1 MILKTTTNEF
11 CFINVSFY
19 ETVADPRHFFSQEY
33 DEMPEY
39 EEESNFDFDSY
50 CNAFIPYVQ
59 KWADEVKER
68 LLVYG
73 VKDIKV
79 ISVGHPREYN
89 YDTDWMEVE
98 VEFCDGWRQM
108 LLSNIGKIIDDDRCR
123 KYAEVNYKSVQGYI
137 FFGPE
142 NLKEFEK
149 EIIEKNPNSGYDP
162 AVLLNMYQTLA
173 FVKEFGFKAGEAWSE
188 ITEYAYECLLYSDFA
203 TTEMLIPEGSEYLFN
218 DVHTAEADELYHHVL
233 DKYGWAWRDPK
244 YKSETELCTMLKWA
258 EEKGLTIEELSI

>member
-39 EEESNFDFDSY
+39 EEESDFDFDSY
-50 CNAFIPYVQ
+50 CNAFMPYVQ
-59 KWADEVKER
+59 EWADEVKER
-68 LLVYG
+68 LYEYG

-79 ISVGHPREYN
+79 TSVGHPREYN
-89 YDTDWMEVE
+89 YGTDWMEVE
-98 VEFCDGWRQM
+98 VEFRDGWRQM

-162 AVLLNMYQTLA
+162 AVLLNMYLTLA
-173 FVKEFGFKAGEAWSE
+173 FVKEFGFVAEDAWYDVVAEAFH
-188 ITEYAYECLLYSDFA
+188 YLQYHNFA

-244 YKSETELCTMLKWA
+244 YKSETELCAMLKWA
-258 EEKGLTIEELSI
+258 KEKGLTIEELSI

>member
-98 VEFCDGWRQM
+98 VESQQQKCLYRKVRSIYSMTCIQQKPTNYITMFWINTDG
-108 LLSNIGKIIDDDRCR
+108 
-123 KYAEVNYKSVQGYI
+123 
-137 FFGPE
+137 
-142 NLKEFEK
+142 
-149 EIIEKNPNSGYDP
+149 
-162 AVLLNMYQTLA
+162 
-173 FVKEFGFKAGEAWSE
+173 
-188 ITEYAYECLLYSDFA
+188 
-203 TTEMLIPEGSEYLFN
+203 
-218 DVHTAEADELYHHVL
+218 
-233 DKYGWAWRDPK
+233 RDPK

>member
-33 DEMPEY
+33 EEMPEY
-39 EEESNFDFDSY
+39 EEESDFDFDSY
-50 CNAFIPYVQ
+50 CNAFMPYVQ
-59 KWADEVKER
+59 EWADEVKER

-79 ISVGHPREYN
+79 TSVGHPREYN
-89 YDTDWMEVE
+89 YGTDWME
-98 VEFCDGWRQM
+98 
-108 LLSNIGKIIDDDRCR
+108 
-123 KYAEVNYKSVQGYI
+123 
-137 FFGPE
+137 
-142 NLKEFEK
+142 
-149 EIIEKNPNSGYDP
+149 
-162 AVLLNMYQTLA
+162 
-173 FVKEFGFKAGEAWSE
+173 SE

-244 YKSETELCTMLKWA
+244 YKSETELCAMLKWA
-258 EEKGLTIEELSI
+258 KEKGLTIEELSI